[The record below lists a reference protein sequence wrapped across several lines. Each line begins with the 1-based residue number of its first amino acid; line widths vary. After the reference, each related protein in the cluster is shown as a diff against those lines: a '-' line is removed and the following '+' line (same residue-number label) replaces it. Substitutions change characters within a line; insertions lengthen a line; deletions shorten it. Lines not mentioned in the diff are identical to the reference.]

1 MMDEHHTEDSGTDI
15 PLAETLQTL
24 RRELQL
30 AQLQS
35 VGEGILF
42 EMDKIELELQ
52 VVISRRAKG
61 EGGIQF
67 YVVKAGGE
75 VERANETTHTVKLT
89 LTPMSDESGKRL
101 RVSSHTTQGPSRS

>member
-1 MMDEHHTEDSGTDI
+1 MSEQDDNSGTKI

-42 EMDKIELELQ
+42 QMDKIELELKI
-52 VVISRRAKG
+52 VISRKTKG

-75 VERANETTHTVKLT
+75 YERAGETTHTVKLT
-89 LTPMSDESGKRL
+89 LNPVDRETGMRVN
-101 RVSSHTTQGPSRS
+101 VSSQTEQKPSRD